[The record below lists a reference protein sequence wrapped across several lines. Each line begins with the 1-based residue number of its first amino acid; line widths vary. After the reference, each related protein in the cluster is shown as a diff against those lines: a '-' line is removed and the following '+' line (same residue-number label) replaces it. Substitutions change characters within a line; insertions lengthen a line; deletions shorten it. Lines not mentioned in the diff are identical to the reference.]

1 MIEQCHDELGG
12 VNHVVNNAGI
22 LRDRMFHRMSDEE
35 WDAVID
41 TSGYVPRVVGD
52 SATLLADSCNQYVF
66 ISTISVYARYDEVG
80 IDEDFE
86 LATISATKLQDYEI
100 RMTVTVRQREG
111 DRLAVRANAR
121 FNEKPIEDPKS
132 YQDFFTALDKAM
144 FLTLHKVD

>member
-1 MIEQCHDELGG
+1 MHIPLVIALLMLAGCAAQTAAITAGGSQVELRQIQTRQYDTLDKRGTLRS
-12 VNHVVNNAGI
+12 VVATLQDLG
-22 LRDRMFHRMSDEE
+22 F
-35 WDAVID
+35 VID
-41 TSGYVPRVVGD
+41 K
-52 SATLLADSCNQYVF
+52 ADY
-66 ISTISVYARYDEVG
+66 
-80 IDEDFE
+80 E

-100 RMTVTVRQREG
+100 RMTVTIREREG